1 MPVALSGLQG
11 RLIGCR
17 GVYRYILPH
26 PLLRPF
32 IAHYTLTLPGR
43 SGLAPRLTLLPDA
56 SGCMVFKLG
65 KDGVESRYWGP
76 TTRAVVVEND
86 LEGCV
91 RFFVEF
97 LPGGAFCLTGL
108 PQAAL
113 CDLRA
118 PLDAIFPAARRA
130 LSGALLESMDAGEWV
145 RRTDAFFLR
154 RLEEGRIPEAQQRL
168 CALVRVGGYTA
179 VGMAEELGYSL
190 RHIGRLARPVLG
202 MGPKA
207 YEQLCRFNRA
217 VSLLKG
223 SGRAL
228 AALCQDAGY
237 YDQPHFIHD
246 FKLVTG
252 KTPTEY
258 LQNLSGFYNE
268 ELKFSAI
275 L

>member
-1 MPVALSGLQG
+1 MPIALLGLQG

-26 PLLRPF
+26 PLLRPY

-43 SGLAPRLTLLPDA
+43 SGLARRLTLLPDA

-65 KDGVESRYWGP
+65 EKGIESRYWGP
-76 TTRAVVVEND
+76 TTRAAVVEND

-97 LPGGAFCLTGL
+97 FPGGAFFLTGI
-108 PQAAL
+108 PQAQL
-113 CDLRA
+113 CDCRA
-118 PLDAIFPAARRA
+118 SLDAIDPAAQDALSRA
-130 LSGALLESMDAGEWV
+130 LDESADAGELV
-145 RRTDAFFLR
+145 RRADALFLR
-154 RLEEGRIPEAQQRL
+154 RLEEGRIPEAQRRL
-168 CALVRVGGYTA
+168 GALVRAGAYTA
-179 VGMAEELGYSL
+179 GEMAGQLGYSA
-190 RHIGRLARPVLG
+190 RHTGRIAQPVLG

-207 YEQLCRFNRA
+207 YERLCRFNRA
-217 VSLLKG
+217 ASLLKG
-223 SGRAL
+223 GGRAL

-237 YDQPHFIHD
+237 YDQAHFIHD

-268 ELKFSAI
+268 ERKFPAI